1 LNQKSKYETERIDYM
16 KATHKSHFET
26 PTALSHDANTLVED
40 ARGLLEA
47 TSEIADERIAAAR
60 QRLADALDAGRE
72 TYEQL
77 QDKVVQGAKVADR
90 AVRTHPYQSIALAFG
105 IGALAG
111 IVFSRRND

>member
-1 LNQKSKYETERIDYM
+1 LKQKFEHKTERIDYM

-60 QRLADALDAGRE
+60 QRLAEALDAGRE
-72 TYEQL
+72 TYEHL

-90 AVRTHPYQSIALAFG
+90 AVRSHPYQSIALAFG